1 MDYNRVAVAQKIKS
15 SRNDTED
22 KRRRKHTKVNG
33 ERMKS
38 FKELTEAFQKITVKD
53 KSGKSHTHGAVR
65 LRPGDTHVAI
75 QHYDALPAK
84 KAIAGLAGA
93 SAVKAHTV
101 LSFGSIDKLDK
112 VIAHAKKK
120 FGLKKVE
127 IQKIDKKYL

>member
-1 MDYNRVAVAQKIKS
+1 
-15 SRNDTED
+15 
-22 KRRRKHTKVNG
+22 
-33 ERMKS
+33 MKS
-38 FKELTEAFQKITVKD
+38 FKQHVEAFQKITVKD

-84 KAIAGLAGA
+84 GLAA
-93 SAVKAHTV
+93 AVKARTDH
-101 LSFGSIDKLDK
+101 SFGSMDKLTK
-112 VIAHAKKK
+112 VINHAKKK